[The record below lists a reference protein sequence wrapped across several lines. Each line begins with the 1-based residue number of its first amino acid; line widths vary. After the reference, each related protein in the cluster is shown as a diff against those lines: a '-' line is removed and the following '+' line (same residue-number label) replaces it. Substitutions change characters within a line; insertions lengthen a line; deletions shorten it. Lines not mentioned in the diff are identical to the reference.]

1 MDTHDIGDDFQLSEY
16 CEPEQPDYNYFIL
29 LIITA
34 VIAAV
39 STIILC
45 AN

>member
-1 MDTHDIGDDFQLSEY
+1 MDTHDIGDDFPPSAY
-16 CEPEQPDYNYFIL
+16 YEPEQPDYNYFIL

-34 VIAAV
+34 VIAV
-39 STIILC
+39 GSTLMLC